1 MKRVSTTQLIPGMVV
16 AEDIFNYNNQLI
28 LNRGTVLTDSQITKL
43 DLYGIVSIRVE
54 DDTLSVSE
62 STKEMPYSEKVK
74 RSPEYKEFKR
84 KYDNEREK
92 FRERICN
99 SLDGKEK
106 LDVNQLLTDALDLL
120 NTGQNNVN
128 VFDMLHNMRQY
139 DDATFAHCMNVAL
152 ICNIFS
158 RWLGMS
164 AEDTELVT
172 ACGLLH
178 DIGKLLVPKEILQKP
193 ASLTFAEFEIIKRHP
208 VEGYRV
214 LKGNNLNIHICNAA
228 LMHHE
233 KCDGSG
239 YPLGIPSEK
248 IDKYAKIVGIADVY
262 DAMTSARVYRGPL
275 CPFIVIEEFEKE
287 GLVKYDPAY
296 LFPFLENIV
305 NTYILNQCRL
315 SDGREGTI
323 IFINRNKLSRPT
335 VKCGDTYVD
344 LTKYPELSIECL
356 L

>member
-1 MKRVSTTQLIPGMVV
+1 MKRISTLQLIPGMIV

-28 LNRGTVLTDSQITKL
+28 LNKGTTLTDSQITKL

-54 DDTLSVSE
+54 DDTVS
-62 STKEMPYSEKVK
+62 SPSMDNMPYSERVK
-74 RSPEYKEFKR
+74 NSAEYHEFKH
-84 KYDNEREK
+84 KYDAERDK
-92 FRERICN
+92 FKEQIHRVV
-99 SLDGKEK
+99 DGTAK
-106 LDVNQLLTDALDLL
+106 LDIHQLLTDALDLL
-120 NTGQNNVN
+120 NTSQGNVN

-152 ICNIFS
+152 ICNVFA
-158 RWLGMS
+158 RWLDLS
-164 AEDTELVT
+164 EKDTELAT

-178 DIGKLLVPKEILQKP
+178 DIGKLLIPKSILQKP

-214 LKGNNLNIHICNAA
+214 LKNNNLDIHICNTA

-239 YPLGIPSEK
+239 YPLGIKSEK
-248 IDKYAKIVGIADVY
+248 IDKFAKMVGIADVY

-287 GLVKYDPAY
+287 GILKYDPAY

-315 SDGREGTI
+315 NNGQEGI
-323 IFINRNKLSRPT
+323 IVFINKNKLSRPT
-335 VKCGDTYVD
+335 VKCGDEYVD
-344 LTKYPELSIECL
+344 LSKHLELSIECL